1 MEVLYCT
8 DRIFMHIYV
17 SKCIWEYFIAI
28 LSEKK
33 SMKFSVV
40 CIEKEYKK
48 RKIKLS
54 FGSADEMS
62 LNPADMLEELITVL
76 NVFMQYCR
84 RVETAR

>member
-1 MEVLYCT
+1 
-8 DRIFMHIYV
+8 
-17 SKCIWEYFIAI
+17 
-28 LSEKK
+28 
-33 SMKFSVV
+33 MKFSVV

-54 FGSADEMS
+54 FGLADEMS

>member
-1 MEVLYCT
+1 
-8 DRIFMHIYV
+8 
-17 SKCIWEYFIAI
+17 
-28 LSEKK
+28 
-33 SMKFSVV
+33 MKFSVV

-54 FGSADEMS
+54 YLADEMS

-84 RVETAR
+84 RVKQQDSTFNILTVTHTNHHNLSE